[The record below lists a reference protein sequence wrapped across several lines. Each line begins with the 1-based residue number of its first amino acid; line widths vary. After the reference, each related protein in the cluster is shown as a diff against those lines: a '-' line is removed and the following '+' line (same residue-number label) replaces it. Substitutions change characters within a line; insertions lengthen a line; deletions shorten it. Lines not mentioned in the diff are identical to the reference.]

1 MLAAALEAEV
11 NAYLAQLADVCGEV
25 GQRLVVRNG
34 FQSSARSP
42 PRPGRCR
49 SKRRARYDVQAD
61 RVRPGALACGQR
73 TPPGRPCAGGARFER
88 GVLVEREQ
96 AGAA

>member
-34 FQSSARSP
+34 FH
-42 PRPGRCR
+42 
-49 SKRRARYDVQAD
+49 
-61 RVRPGALACGQR
+61 
-73 TPPGRPCAGGARFER
+73 
-88 GVLVEREQ
+88 VERTIAAS
-96 AGAA
+96 AGPVQVKAPRSL